1 MNKKLN
7 DGNKINEIAEKSN
20 DIILSDEEV
29 IARAEQLWAENE
41 YNSALEA
48 VSLLQQLFDK
58 GETKTTAYRLGT
70 AYYLGKGVSRNL
82 ETAYQYLLLDDSR
95 SALYYR
101 GLILSDKNFSGF
113 NLQLA
118 LKCFSEAL
126 KMGITKAQVYIDKI
140 SFLLNSSTKKAI
152 GNGVKAIIPSNCTLC
167 DKIMETLE
175 EHNKCPYCMGASR
188 TRMLPIVLNGL
199 KDQIPANLISS
210 KPILGFSITPPE
222 KKVLSKVFPVLTSA
236 SLYGNYR
243 KNHIE
248 GCDVRDLSRFPDNS
262 FSGVVSLL
270 LFDYF
275 VEIDQAL
282 AECVRVTAPGGIFIT
297 HIAPYRLVDGNAPVT
312 VSHIIK
318 PRADYLEYVPDDA
331 NMPSIKLGRKTFIE
345 SMRKAGYQ
353 TAHYCMDDLASGEQI
368 DWFIGVKPLRN

>member
-1 MNKKLN
+1 MSKKLKN
-7 DGNKINEIAEKSN
+7 QNKLNGMAKKSN
-20 DIILSDEEV
+20 DKILSDEEI

-41 YNSALEA
+41 YNSALKA
-48 VSLLQQLFDK
+48 VVLLQQLFDK
-58 GETKTTAYRLGT
+58 GKTKATAYRLGT

-126 KMGITKAQVYIDKI
+126 KMGVPKAQAYIDKI
-140 SFLLNSSTKKAI
+140 SPLLNKGAKEAV
-152 GNGVKAIIPSNCTLC
+152 GNGVKAIVPIKCSLC
-167 DKIMETLE
+167 NKIMQTVVRS
-175 EHNKCPYCMGASR
+175 NQCPHCMGAPR
-188 TRMLPIVLNGL
+188 TRMLPVVLNAL
-199 KDQIPANLISS
+199 RDQISLDLAKS
-210 KPILGFSITPPE
+210 KPLLGFAVTGVE
-222 KKVLSKVFPVLTSA
+222 EQVLSKVFPTLTSV
-236 SLYGNYR
+236 SLYGNYL

-262 FSGVVSLL
+262 FSGIFSIL

-282 AECVRVTAPGGIFIT
+282 AECARVTAPGGGFIT
-297 HIAPYRLVDGNAPVT
+297 YIAHNRLVNQDLPPT
-312 VSHIIK
+312 ISSIIK
-318 PRADYLEYVPDDA
+318 KTDTYFHYIPDNA
-331 NMPSIKLGRKTFIE
+331 NMPSIKVGIQNFINA
-345 SMRKAGYQ
+345 MQRAGYQ
-353 TAHYCMDDLASGEQI
+353 AGHYSIQDLASGEI
-368 DWFIGVKPLRN
+368 TDWFVGFVPDKI